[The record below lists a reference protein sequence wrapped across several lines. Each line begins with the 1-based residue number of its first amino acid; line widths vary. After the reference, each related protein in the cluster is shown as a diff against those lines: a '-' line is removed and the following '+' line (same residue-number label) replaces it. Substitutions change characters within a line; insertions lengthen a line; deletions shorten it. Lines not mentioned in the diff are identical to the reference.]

1 MKTKQFLTIVVI
13 LLLAVTAIGVT
24 GTTALFHDS
33 ESITFV
39 MRTASLELEV
49 KVDGQSLQDGAYLLG
64 DNLKPGDSGHFDLVL
79 TNTGTIPGIASVKLT
94 NSPGFLKVGIDDNG
108 THVIAPGETYTVGVK
123 WHIPVDIGSEVSG
136 KDFGLK
142 FVIDLIQE

>member
-1 MKTKQFLTIVVI
+1 MKTKQFFTIVVI

-39 MRTASLELEV
+39 MRTASLNLEV
-49 KVDGQSLQDGAYLLG
+49 MVDGQSLQNGAYLLG

-79 TNTGTIPGIASVKLT
+79 TNTGTIPGIVSVSLA
-94 NSPGFLKVGIDDNG
+94 NSPGFLNVVINDDG
-108 THVIAPGETYTVGVK
+108 THVIGPGETHIVSVN
-123 WHIPVDIGSEVSG
+123 WNIPVGTGSGVSG
-136 KDFGLK
+136 KDFSLN